1 MATHSAHGM
10 NQTVGYLNKVVETN
24 KLTVSQNQF
33 KVLKRTETIGTGLY
47 RPKRVS
53 LLSFVIGDSKMMTM
67 TNRDKEHPRRLF
79 CVGSVA

>member
-33 KVLKRTETIGTGLY
+33 KVSKRTETIGTGIY
-47 RPKRVS
+47 RTERMS
-53 LLSFVIGDSKMMTM
+53 LLSFVIEDSKMMTM
-67 TNRDKEHPRRLF
+67 ENRDKDHRHRLF